1 MRFER
6 AKTDVRLASAE
17 TEANGSVRAGETMS
31 DRYDKVA
38 AERGL
43 RKEWAERAGLGFEI
57 PAKILVIGRNG
68 RKPENA
74 PLEAVALSA

>member
-1 MRFER
+1 MLIRISGIVNPNVP
-6 AKTDVRLASAE
+6 DHLL
-17 TEANGSVRAGETMS
+17 
-31 DRYDKVA
+31 A

-74 PLEAVALSA
+74 PLEAVAVSA